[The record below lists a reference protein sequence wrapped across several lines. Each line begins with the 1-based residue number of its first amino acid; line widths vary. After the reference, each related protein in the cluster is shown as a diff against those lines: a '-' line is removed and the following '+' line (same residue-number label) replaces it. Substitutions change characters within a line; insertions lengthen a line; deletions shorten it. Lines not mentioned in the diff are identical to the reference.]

1 GRTVMVVEDDADVRE
16 AIAEVLSDCEYK
28 PVHAANGAEALHRL
42 RTAEVRPC
50 VILLDM
56 MMPTMDGW
64 QFRAEQ
70 KSDPSVSDIPGVV
83 RAFVRSRGRPV
94 RPGPCRAAGR
104 VRGLHGEEP
113 GGGLDR
119 GLRIPARQRSVR
131 SLRAGEI
138 GRRLSARPRRA
149 PRTARRGGRGPRPS

>member
-1 GRTVMVVEDDADVRE
+1 MVVEDDADVRE

-70 KSDPSVSDIPGVV
+70 KSDPSVSDIPVV
-83 RAFVRSRGRPV
+83 V
-94 RPGPCRAAGR
+94 
-104 VRGLHGEEP
+104 
-113 GGGLDR
+113 
-119 GLRIPARQRSVR
+119 
-131 SLRAGEI
+131 
-138 GRRLSARPRRA
+138 LSAHADGSEAAQMDAVAYLAKPVSLDSLVSLVERFCA
-149 PRTARRGGRGPRPS
+149 VEQE